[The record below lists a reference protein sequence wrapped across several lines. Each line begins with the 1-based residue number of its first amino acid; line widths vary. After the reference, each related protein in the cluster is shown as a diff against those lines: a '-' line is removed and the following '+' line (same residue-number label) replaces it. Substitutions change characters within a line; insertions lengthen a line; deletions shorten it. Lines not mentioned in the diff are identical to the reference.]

1 MLLHFIQNLFSKRD
15 CCMAASSVFTQAPQI
30 YSAFSN
36 APDGTKPK
44 QNQVL
49 KIY

>member
-1 MLLHFIQNLFSKRD
+1 MD
-15 CCMAASSVFTQAPQI
+15 CHMEASSVFTQGLQI
-30 YSAFSN
+30 YSTFSN